1 MVASVTNMRRDTEIL
16 TLRTAEDVQE
26 AAESLLGSQVAKTG
40 IVHTTAVWDGG
51 AGQLFT
57 LEINSETPPCH
68 HDFFLL
74 NLCRARADAIV
85 TTGQILRRET
95 ELSHALQGPAEVP
108 GALRAW
114 RERCLGKATPPVSLV
129 LTSGRDLDFEHPLFS
144 GWTRPL
150 VYTSLEGHWT
160 LESQAMSHG
169 VEVAGVEQPSP
180 AGAVELLRREFG
192 AATILIEA
200 GPSTSRELY
209 EPRLEI
215 DELLLSTFGGQRL
228 PESVRG
234 KPFFDTTRL
243 REIFPHRTPA
253 VEIAAE
259 SGPWTIR
266 RYSRN

>member
-1 MVASVTNMRRDTEIL
+1 MRQDTEIL
-16 TLRTAEDVQE
+16 ALRTAEDVQE
-26 AAESLLGSQVAKTG
+26 TAERLLGSKVTKTG
-40 IVHTTAVWDGG
+40 IVHVTAVWDGG
-51 AGQLFT
+51 AGLLFT
-57 LEINSETPPCH
+57 LDINSETPPCH

-85 TTGQILRRET
+85 TTGQILRREP

-108 GALRAW
+108 RALRSW
-114 RERCLGKATPPVSLV
+114 RERYLGKITPPVSLV
-129 LTSGRDLDFEHPLFS
+129 ITSGRGLDFEHPLFT

-200 GPSTSRELY
+200 GPSTSLQLY
-209 EPRLEI
+209 EPRLQI
-215 DELLLSTFGGQRL
+215 DELVLSTFSGHRL
-228 PESVRG
+228 PESVQG
-234 KPFFDTTRL
+234 KPFLDVDHLEKT
-243 REIFPHRTPA
+243 FPHRTPE

-266 RYSRN
+266 RYSRG